1 MRHNSLFFVIFSY
14 FCIGKLE
21 NRYEIPLPT
30 IKNNLLKDKRTM
42 EKASLIYAILSKY
55 KYLITI
61 VIGLFVVCFADSNS
75 FYRRMVLHYEIMELK
90 SEIEYYNNVYESI
103 PDQEFIEVRGEYIID
118 TDGTPIKNTGEKLE
132 IKIENGLFII
142 NFPIYIIENDK
153 NYGFKIAY
161 PLVK

>member
-90 SEIEYYNNVYESI
+90 SEIEYYNNAYKN
-103 PDQEFIEVRGEYIID
+103 DQKQLRDLDRDPRNIERIARERYFMKADDEDIYVLSSDPRSS
-118 TDGTPIKNTGEKLE
+118 TPEMTATE
-132 IKIENGLFII
+132 
-142 NFPIYIIENDK
+142 
-153 NYGFKIAY
+153 
-161 PLVK
+161 

>member
-1 MRHNSLFFVIFSY
+1 MIFSY

-90 SEIEYYNNVYESI
+90 SEIEYYNNVYKNDQKQLRDLDRDPRNIERIARERYFMKADDEDIYVLSTDPRSSI
-103 PDQEFIEVRGEYIID
+103 PEMTAAEQ
-118 TDGTPIKNTGEKLE
+118 
-132 IKIENGLFII
+132 
-142 NFPIYIIENDK
+142 
-153 NYGFKIAY
+153 
-161 PLVK
+161 

>member
-30 IKNNLLKDKRTM
+30 LKNNLLKDKRTM

-90 SEIEYYNNVYESI
+90 SEIEYYNNVYKNDQKQLRDLDRDPRNIERIARERYFMKADDEDIYVLSTDPRSSI
-103 PDQEFIEVRGEYIID
+103 PEMTAAEQ
-118 TDGTPIKNTGEKLE
+118 
-132 IKIENGLFII
+132 
-142 NFPIYIIENDK
+142 
-153 NYGFKIAY
+153 
-161 PLVK
+161 

>member
-90 SEIEYYNNVYESI
+90 SEIEYYNNVYKNDQKQLRDLDRDPRNIERIARERYFMKADDEDIYVLSTDPRSSI
-103 PDQEFIEVRGEYIID
+103 PEMTAAEQ
-118 TDGTPIKNTGEKLE
+118 
-132 IKIENGLFII
+132 
-142 NFPIYIIENDK
+142 
-153 NYGFKIAY
+153 
-161 PLVK
+161 

>member
-1 MRHNSLFFVIFSY
+1 MIFSY

-61 VIGLFVVCFADSNS
+61 VLGLFVVCFADSNS

-90 SEIEYYNNVYESI
+90 SEIEYYNNVYKNDQKQLRDLDRDPRNIERIARERYFMKADDEDIYVLSTDPRSSI
-103 PDQEFIEVRGEYIID
+103 PEMTAAEQ
-118 TDGTPIKNTGEKLE
+118 
-132 IKIENGLFII
+132 
-142 NFPIYIIENDK
+142 
-153 NYGFKIAY
+153 
-161 PLVK
+161 

>member
-90 SEIEYYNNVYESI
+90 SEIEYYNNVYKNDQKQLRDLDRDPMNIERIARERYFMKADDEDIYVLSTDPRSSI
-103 PDQEFIEVRGEYIID
+103 PEMTAAEQ
-118 TDGTPIKNTGEKLE
+118 
-132 IKIENGLFII
+132 
-142 NFPIYIIENDK
+142 
-153 NYGFKIAY
+153 
-161 PLVK
+161 